1 MFVELKMLFEK
12 INYLE
17 LSYSSLNMDA
27 TFKLFQHFVI
37 GSLFCLGCIGGT
49 YLQLQRQIFFW
60 GGEGGKSENQASSED
75 GPAAVRRGVWVV
87 FESFA
92 L

>member
-27 TFKLFQHFVI
+27 TFKL
-37 GSLFCLGCIGGT
+37 
-49 YLQLQRQIFFW
+49 QLQRQIFF
-60 GGEGGKSENQASSED
+60 GGGQGGKSENQASSED